1 MDNDPNTYGGVACN
15 YDPDADYEDG
25 SCIYALAPYDCDGVC
40 VTDTDGDGV
49 CDVNETFGC
58 IDVTACNY
66 DMAAT
71 QDDGSCTGFA
81 DGACD
86 CDGNVLDECGTCGG
100 DGIADGTCDCDGS
113 VLDALGV
120 CDGPCAADADSNGTC
135 DDEEIL
141 GCMDV
146 TACNYDIAATQ
157 DDGSCTVDDAVGVC
171 GGPCTS
177 DADNNGT
184 CDDAEVL
191 GCMDSTACNY
201 DIAATQ
207 DDGSCTVDDALG
219 VCGGP
224 CTSDADNNGTCD
236 DAEVLGCMDSTAC
249 NYDIAATQD
258 DGSCTVDDA
267 LGVCGGPCAS
277 DADDNGVCDDAEV
290 LGCMDSNA
298 TNYDMG
304 STQDDG
310 SCCFLVISLEA
321 TDAVCFGGE
330 GSITATVVGSTE
342 TVTYTL
348 GEESNETGLFTV
360 IAGTYTV
367 SAMDSDANMCS
378 STMEVFVGEGTE
390 IIVDAS
396 ATDETAGDL
405 GVGTAT
411 ATGGSGDY
419 TFVWYDSD
427 SNEVD
432 ASALAAGDYFV
443 RATDSD
449 GCVGGTNVSVNF
461 NGIYD
466 IDPLAF
472 GLFPN
477 PTTGAITLQVSTEMH
492 DVNMQVFDATG
503 RVVFTQ
509 SNLIVQGS
517 ISLDL
522 SNLSTGSYSM
532 MLSNNN
538 GVSVRRLSIQH

>member
-1 MDNDPNTYGGVACN
+1 MN
-15 YDPDADYEDG
+15 
-25 SCIYALAPYDCDGVC
+25 
-40 VTDTDGDGV
+40 
-49 CDVNETFGC
+49 
-58 IDVTACNY
+58 
-66 DMAAT
+66 AT
-71 QDDGSCTGFA
+71 NDDGSCAVF
-81 DGACD
+81 
-86 CDGNVLDECGTCGG
+86 
-100 DGIADGTCDCDGS
+100 
-113 VLDALGV
+113 DALGV
-120 CDGPCAADADSNGTC
+120 CDGPCAADADSNGVC
-135 DDEEIL
+135 DDAEIL
-141 GCMDV
+141 GCMDT
-146 TACNYDIAATQ
+146 TACNYDVNATQ
-157 DDGSCTVDDAVGVC
+157 DDGSCAVDDALGVC
-171 GGPCTS
+171 GGSCTA

-184 CDDAEVL
+184 CDDAEIL
-191 GCMDSTACNY
+191 GCMDPTACNY

-224 CTSDADNNGTCD
+224 CTSDAD
-236 DAEVLGCMDSTAC
+236 
-249 NYDIAATQD
+249 
-258 DGSCTVDDA
+258 
-267 LGVCGGPCAS
+267 
-277 DADDNGVCDDAEV
+277 DNGVCDDAEV

-298 TNYDMG
+298 TNYDMS

-310 SCCFLVISLEA
+310 SCCFLVLALEA
-321 TDAVCFGGE
+321 TNAVCFGGE
-330 GSITATVVGSTE
+330 GSITATVVGSTA

-396 ATDETAGDL
+396 ATDETAGEL
-405 GVGTAT
+405 GVGSAT
-411 ATGGSGDY
+411 ATGGSGGY

-427 SNEVD
+427 GNEVD

-509 SNLIVQGS
+509 SNLLVQGS